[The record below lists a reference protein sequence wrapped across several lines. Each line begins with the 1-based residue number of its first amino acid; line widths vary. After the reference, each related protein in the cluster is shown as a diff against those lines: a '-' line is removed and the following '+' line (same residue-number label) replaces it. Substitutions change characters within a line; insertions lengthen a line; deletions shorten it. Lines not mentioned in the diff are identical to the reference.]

1 MGMYRTLGISLSVV
15 SSPCYDATS
24 LSKQQNI
31 ATLPYF
37 LEVTSPSPVSSAGGI
52 SKRSFKILASKSYIM
67 PCRCCRASYK
77 DVD

>member
-1 MGMYRTLGISLSVV
+1 MYSTLGITLSVV

-37 LEVTSPSPVSSAGGI
+37 LEVTPPFPVSSAGGI
-52 SKRSFKILASKSYIM
+52 SKLLLKSTLVKVTYCPVAVVGLATRM
-67 PCRCCRASYK
+67 
-77 DVD
+77 